1 MLFHV
6 DEQRSK
12 QKKNSDNHFLPT
24 IHILIIMVLGR
35 RGGGRRMSP
44 FNLLL
49 LLVVLVLMFLLWT
62 RSSPTPTTTTTTT
75 SDSPNAAGTSSSL
88 KRLIPKQDP
97 PSKEPPAADFSA
109 FFSVGGPIRCPSN
122 TFTPAEVALHNTAE
136 DLWIAINGNVL
147 NVTKFLPNHPG
158 GNALL
163 EAARQGGEDH
173 AELFCQFHSP
183 STVMTFSNF
192 CIGKLLKQ

>member
-1 MLFHV
+1 
-6 DEQRSK
+6 
-12 QKKNSDNHFLPT
+12 
-24 IHILIIMVLGR
+24 
-35 RGGGRRMSP
+35 MSP

-49 LLVVLVLMFLLWT
+49 LLVILMLMFLLWT
-62 RSSPTPTTTTTTT
+62 RSSPTPTTTT
-75 SDSPNAAGTSSSL
+75 SEPNSPNAAGTSL
-88 KRLIPKQDP
+88 KRPIPKQDP
-97 PSKEPPAADFSA
+97 PSEEPPAVDFSA

-122 TFTPAEVALHNTAE
+122 TFTPAEVALHNTAG

-183 STVMTFSNF
+183 STVMAFSNF
-192 CIGKLLKQ
+192 CIGTLLK